1 MDDRPHRAHR
11 PSQSGTKAEKKKG
24 KEKQQ
29 NSFNEKAFA
38 PKSGRRAERQGRR
51 NVERDQTRLHVP
63 LVNRTPDDEPPPVI
77 VAIEIHKTDPQRGK
91 GSHHGRCGEEAT
103 VDIADLVLLMID
115 GSFGFEMESF
125 EFLNVLQS
133 HGFPKVIGILTH
145 LDLIKKA
152 ATLRDTKKALKK
164 RFWTEIYQGAKL
176 FYLSGVLNGRYP
188 DTEILNLSRFV
199 SVMKFRP
206 LVFRNTHPY
215 LLADRLED
223 LTPRELVRTSKAKCD
238 RTVTVYGYIHGT
250 NLRLGTKVH
259 IPGVGDLDVKSIA
272 KLGDPCPL
280 PDMNSEKRRK
290 LSEKKKLLVH
300 APMSD
305 VGGVVYDKD
314 AVYVNVP
321 GSFTRGNA
329 DVPQGEGEQ
338 MVMDLQDVNSTLED
352 AVARS
357 SIKLFGS
364 SSKALVLDDNTGHVG
379 GQEEQHSDDDDD
391 DADGEDADSII
402 SEDEAFSESEME
414 DDEADPSPSTSAHT
428 GRSQRRQ
435 PTRVLPSSSKSSKRD
450 IEYAESDSEIEFN
463 EGDDNKRVR
472 FDSDDDHIPSD
483 EDEDEEDAN
492 EQNTDNEENLPK
504 WKRNISHLL
513 DSSSSQRPRRRDWTK
528 LIYSS
533 DLTPDQILSS
543 NKEEDSRESDAE
555 VDEFF
560 HIKKS
565 DSTNDDEMLD
575 QTKEPLN
582 PEALQQWEDE
592 EMLDSIRNLFIT
604 GASTGDADEGGEA
617 EEGEEADFED
627 LEGGAADNTDEK
639 ARADALAAK
648 KAELKRKFD
657 EQYDEPSSSNVDFYT
672 EKKDEMARQ
681 LELNRAEFAA
691 IEDPETRA
699 LVEGYA
705 PGAYVRIELADVPC
719 ELVNHFDPTYPIIV
733 GGLLPAEERFGFVQV
748 RIKRHRWYTR
758 TLKTNDPLIF
768 SLGWRRFQTV
778 PIYSL
783 DDHSIRMRMLK
794 YTPEHMHCYGTFYG
808 PVTLPNTGFCAF
820 NTLTSDAPGFRVA
833 ATGVVLDIDRSV
845 KIVKKLKLTGV
856 PLKIFKNTAFI
867 KDMFSSALEVA
878 KFEGAN
884 IRTVSGIRGQVKKAL
899 PKPDGAF
906 RATFEDKV
914 LMSDIVFLRAWY
926 SIEPR
931 KFYNPVTSL
940 LLSDKNQWSGMRLT
954 GQVRR
959 DEGQKTPLNVNSTYK
974 RIERP
979 ERRFNP
985 LKVPAKLQSALPYA
999 SKPKLM
1005 KAQSRQ
1011 TYMQKRAVV
1020 MEPEEKKAVALMQQI
1035 RALRK
1040 DQVARRREKKS
1051 ERREAQRKK
1060 AEKEEA
1066 KQLEKDKEKR
1076 KEHMRVAGQKSKR
1089 EAEIEEGRG
1098 PKRRKT

>member
-1 MDDRPHRAHR
+1 
-11 PSQSGTKAEKKKG
+11 
-24 KEKQQ
+24 
-29 NSFNEKAFA
+29 
-38 PKSGRRAERQGRR
+38 
-51 NVERDQTRLHVP
+51 
-63 LVNRTPDDEPPPVI
+63 
-77 VAIEIHKTDPQRGK
+77 
-91 GSHHGRCGEEAT
+91 
-103 VDIADLVLLMID
+103 
-115 GSFGFEMESF
+115 
-125 EFLNVLQS
+125 
-133 HGFPKVIGILTH
+133 
-145 LDLIKKA
+145 
-152 ATLRDTKKALKK
+152 
-164 RFWTEIYQGAKL
+164 
-176 FYLSGVLNGRYP
+176 
-188 DTEILNLSRFV
+188 
-199 SVMKFRP
+199 
-206 LVFRNTHPY
+206 
-215 LLADRLED
+215 
-223 LTPRELVRTSKAKCD
+223 
-238 RTVTVYGYIHGT
+238 
-250 NLRLGTKVH
+250 
-259 IPGVGDLDVKSIA
+259 
-272 KLGDPCPL
+272 
-280 PDMNSEKRRK
+280 
-290 LSEKKKLLVH
+290 
-300 APMSD
+300 
-305 VGGVVYDKD
+305 
-314 AVYVNVP
+314 
-321 GSFTRGNA
+321 
-329 DVPQGEGEQ
+329 

-364 SSKALVLDDNTGHVG
+364 SSKALVVDDHTGHVEDG
-379 GQEEQHSDDDDD
+379 DDQHSDDEEDDD
-391 DADGEDADSII
+391 EDADSII
-402 SEDEAFSESEME
+402 SQVEAFSEDEEME
-414 DDEADPSPSTSAHT
+414 DEEADPSLGTSAHT
-428 GRSQRRQ
+428 GRSERRQ
-435 PTRVLPSSSKSSKRD
+435 PTRILPSSSKSGKRD
-450 IEYAESDSEIEFN
+450 IEYAESDSEFEFN

-472 FDSDDDHIPSD
+472 FDETDDHIPSD
-483 EDEDEEDAN
+483 EDEDGDN
-492 EQNTDNEENLPK
+492 EQDADNNQNLPK

-513 DSSSSQRPRRRDWTK
+513 ESSSSQRPRRRDWTK

-543 NKEEDSRESDAE
+543 NKEEDSRESE
-555 VDEFF
+555 NTGTEIDEFF
-560 HIKKS
+560 HVKKS

-592 EMLDSIRNLFIT
+592 EMLESIRNLFIT
-604 GASTGDADEGGEA
+604 GASTRDADEGGEA
-617 EEGEEADFED
+617 EDEGEGADFED
-627 LEGGAADNTDEK
+627 LEGGAADTTDEK

-681 LELNRAEFAA
+681 LELNRSEFAA

-914 LMSDIVFLRAWY
+914 LMSGERIIRSSLR
-926 SIEPR
+926 
-931 KFYNPVTSL
+931 
-940 LLSDKNQWSGMRLT
+940 
-954 GQVRR
+954 
-959 DEGQKTPLNVNSTYK
+959 
-974 RIERP
+974 
-979 ERRFNP
+979 
-985 LKVPAKLQSALPYA
+985 LP
-999 SKPKLM
+999 
-1005 KAQSRQ
+1005 
-1011 TYMQKRAVV
+1011 
-1020 MEPEEKKAVALMQQI
+1020 
-1035 RALRK
+1035 
-1040 DQVARRREKKS
+1040 
-1051 ERREAQRKK
+1051 
-1060 AEKEEA
+1060 
-1066 KQLEKDKEKR
+1066 
-1076 KEHMRVAGQKSKR
+1076 
-1089 EAEIEEGRG
+1089 
-1098 PKRRKT
+1098 